1 MPASVSLQ
9 ALISWAPAP
18 GGGAGSLSLS
28 YSWPRACGRISPSPH
43 PRDLSLSLS
52 SPVCLSLAL
61 SSCPH
66 PSASGWGWGS
76 WWGHL
81 CLAAG
86 LRLQV
91 PCLWWG
97 WGSSGSSLG
106 LPIPVSVLSR
116 SWLTLPIRPSQVSGL
131 PESPSLALC
140 PPPHVAPL
148 RFSRTLSPSPDRLQ
162 DSGGR
167 SWPFSWG
174 RRRWEGA
181 APHLAPALPPPSPPA
196 RLYKAN
202 RPLYSAAPRAGLPE
216 AAL

>member
-1 MPASVSLQ
+1 MQGTVLSCMPASVSLQ

-18 GGGAGSLSLS
+18 GGVAGSLSLS

-52 SPVCLSLAL
+52 LSSPVRLSLAL

-86 LRLQV
+86 LQV

-131 PESPSLALC
+131 PESPSLSVPRPLPPSPRC
-140 PPPHVAPL
+140 PPPFLQNPQPQPRQAPGLWGTELALLLGEEEVGGGGPSPGPGPAAPL
-148 RFSRTLSPSPDRLQ
+148 PTS
-162 DSGGR
+162 
-167 SWPFSWG
+167 
-174 RRRWEGA
+174 
-181 APHLAPALPPPSPPA
+181 PAL
-196 RLYKAN
+196 
-202 RPLYSAAPRAGLPE
+202 
-216 AAL
+216 